1 MSKRI
6 WAALNFLRS
15 FEKTNNL
22 NASLRQI
29 PLGSHGGRNVHVSGK
44 QRALGVG
51 NSMMG
56 RLDED
61 EGAGDEED
69 EDDEDDD
76 MDATSDDGDEADTD
90 EEYDPVAPKGPLE
103 NNNYGEVW
111 LPVQARPRRNR
122 KNYATRRL
130 VQESLVKPSSLIY
143 PLFVHDEVR
152 NQENR
157 VHVFW
162 GRRGGDGCLLVLDGE

>member
-6 WAALNFLRS
+6 GAALNFLRA
-15 FEKTNNL
+15 FGKEN
-22 NASLRQI
+22 SLAAGHRQI
-29 PLGSHGGRNVHVSGK
+29 PVGNHVGKSVPVLGK

-61 EGAGDEED
+61 EEAGDEED
-69 EDDEDDD
+69 EDEEEDDLD
-76 MDATSDDGDEADTD
+76 EPSDDGDEADTD

-103 NNNYGEVW
+103 NNNYGEIW

-122 KNYATRRL
+122 KNYAMRKL

-152 NQENR
+152 SQRNSKQAFGAR
-157 VHVFW
+157 
-162 GRRGGDGCLLVLDGE
+162 GRWMFACLNGE